1 MSSYSPKGPS
11 HPNHPQKSS
20 RGIPIWGW
28 LLICLFGL
36 VTLVCGGGLVGLVIV
51 GVNSPETQI
60 YLGHEVPKS
69 YLDVAKEIGGLEN
82 GEKVKFFY
90 SDGIMGIEEGF
101 YYVSDRKV
109 VTYNDDGRVTP
120 LIEMPFGDITD
131 IYLERDE
138 SFLIDSEITIEL
150 KDGTWVSF
158 PVSSEHDRDEKFAD
172 EIRKRIGGN

>member
-1 MSSYSPKGPS
+1 
-11 HPNHPQKSS
+11 
-20 RGIPIWGW
+20 
-28 LLICLFGL
+28 
-36 VTLVCGGGLVGLVIV
+36 
-51 GVNSPETQI
+51 
-60 YLGHEVPKS
+60 
-69 YLDVAKEIGGLEN
+69 
-82 GEKVKFFY
+82 
-90 SDGIMGIEEGF
+90 MGIEEGF